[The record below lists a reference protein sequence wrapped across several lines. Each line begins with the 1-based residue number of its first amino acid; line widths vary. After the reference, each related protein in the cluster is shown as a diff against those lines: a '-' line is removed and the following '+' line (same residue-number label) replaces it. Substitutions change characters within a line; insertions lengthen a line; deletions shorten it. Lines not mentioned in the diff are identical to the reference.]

1 MEDGT
6 MGSKNPDMNK
16 IKNNFVKSLLE
27 INREE
32 ITEFI
37 KQKGKE
43 PKKIKPFIFL
53 PQSTK
58 VEPEQ

>member
-1 MEDGT
+1 

-16 IKNNFVKSLLE
+16 IKNNFVKSLLV

>member
-1 MEDGT
+1 
-6 MGSKNPDMNK
+6 MGSKKPDMNK
-16 IKNNFVKSLLE
+16 IKNNFVKSLLV

>member
-1 MEDGT
+1 MS
-6 MGSKNPDMNK
+6 SKKPDMDK
-16 IKNNFVKSLLE
+16 IKNNFVESLLV

>member
-1 MEDGT
+1 MS
-6 MGSKNPDMNK
+6 SKKSDMDK
-16 IKNNFVKSLLE
+16 IKNNFVESLLV

>member
-1 MEDGT
+1 
-6 MGSKNPDMNK
+6 MGSKNHDMNK
-16 IKNNFVKSLLE
+16 IKNNFVKSLLV

>member
-1 MEDGT
+1 MA
-6 MGSKNPDMNK
+6 SKNPDMDK
-16 IKNNFVKSLLE
+16 IKNNFVESLLE
-27 INREE
+27 IDRER